1 MKTNRQFAAIRR
13 SKQLRQD
20 RSEANA
26 VAESAARIPDVFG
39 IPAEELKEQPL
50 ITLSTLARAMGP
62 LGALALARMLAGHKH
77 RKPGPRRSYQRAREQ
92 AISLLSDGT
101 ALTPDAEL
109 RAYEREAVTAMQR
122 ARLVLP
128 SRARALRA
136 YRRLPPW
143 EIGGVLVSMHPDV
156 EVDGARGTGAAKI
169 ILTKDRLARGVGTA
183 MATLLW
189 HYRRNVLGIDSTR
202 KDHCLV
208 FEPRLPWLHL
218 PSPRTEHHVRNA
230 ELACKV
236 ITALWA
242 TV

>member
-13 SKQLRQD
+13 SKMLRQNHA
-20 RSEANA
+20 EAHA
-26 VAESAARIPDVFG
+26 VAEAAAKIPDVFG
-39 IPAEELKEQPL
+39 IPSEEDQPV

-62 LGALALARMLAGHKH
+62 LGALPLTRLLAGHKH
-77 RKPGPRRSYQRAREQ
+77 QKPGPRRSYQRAREQ
-92 AISLLSDGT
+92 AIALLSDGT
-101 ALTPDAEL
+101 ALAPDAEL
-109 RAYEREAVTAMQR
+109 RAYERDAVAAMQR

-128 SRARALRA
+128 SRSRALRA
-136 YRRLPPW
+136 QRRLPPW

-169 ILTKDRLARGVGTA
+169 ILTKDRLPRGVGTA

-189 HYRRNVLGIDSTR
+189 HYRKHVLGIESTR

-218 PSPRTEHHVRNA
+218 PSPRPEHHLRNA

-236 ITALWA
+236 INALWA